1 MRKFISLLV
10 IFCFVASLM
19 GCATSS
25 RYIANSGPPDQFG
38 NSSKYAVKD
47 KNLSVR
53 LVYLVIPNSRGS
65 FVKDAPWDEYGVEIK
80 NISKRDVLIKGVYLI
95 DPRGVYIQRGSDI
108 YSLARMTESLSDSY
122 KEAGI
127 AVVAGAGAAGATTLF
142 ALAGAG
148 ALIIPLSLA
157 AAVGA
162 PLYLMYRGQKKAED
176 KEKIEAEF
184 KKRNLPLPMGIEKGG
199 KISGSIFFP
208 IVPAPKALVVEYAF
222 DQTGKSQY
230 LKLPLGGFGGLHIKK

>member
-25 RYIANSGPPDQFG
+25 RYIANSGRPDEFTS
-38 NSSKYAVKD
+38 NRYIA
-47 KNLSVR
+47 KNKTLSVR
-53 LVYLVIPNSRGS
+53 LVYLITPNSRGS
-65 FVKDAPWDEYGVEIK
+65 FVKDAPWDEYGIEIK
-80 NISKRDVLIKGVYLI
+80 NISKRDVLIKGIYLI
-95 DPRGVYIQRGSDI
+95 DPRGVYIQRGDNI
-108 YSLARMTESLSDSY
+108 YNLAKMTESLSESY

-162 PLYLMYRGQKKAED
+162 PLYLMYRGQKKAEG

-184 KKRNLPLPMGIEKGG
+184 KKRNLPLPMGIERGG

-208 IVPAPKALVVEYAF
+208 IVPAPRALVVEYSYSKS
-222 DQTGKSQY
+222 GKSQY